1 MDNLSFEKIW
11 EDVFMFELEIY
22 VENKYG
28 SFKKTCYLQKD
39 SLVEFSKMI
48 SDFLHL
54 PSKSKEIKW
63 GDILDNELS
72 ECVFT
77 IFPIDSS
84 GHIVMKV
91 FLVQIDDDN
100 KNESALYIQTEL
112 GLLENFGKN
121 VLGYLENVGR
131 KVSLN

>member
-1 MDNLSFEKIW
+1 M
-11 EDVFMFELEIY
+11 
-22 VENKYG
+22 
-28 SFKKTCYLQKD
+28 
-39 SLVEFSKMI
+39 
-48 SDFLHL
+48 
-54 PSKSKEIKW
+54 
-63 GDILDNELS
+63 
-72 ECVFT
+72 
-77 IFPIDSS
+77 
-84 GHIVMKV
+84 MKV